1 MSAGGTLLSELDQ
14 KGSPGDDDLVRQIFK
29 DLNNPAPSFSGGN
42 EVINAPNPNTVAPH
56 TMDSGPATS
65 HIIGRDHP
73 SPADFA
79 AAMHGVQRAPVPE
92 NGPPPPSGNYA
103 MQPSWNQQQQM
114 QQQQG
119 APMMMPTGKNIYSR
133 VADEIKTPILVTLLV
148 FLFSLPFINVLFSHY
163 IPSLIK
169 PTGDLTTIGTLVKSV
184 IAGSTFWVLQRVVA
198 PLLAF

>member
-56 TMDSGPATS
+56 TMDSGPSTS

-73 SPADFA
+73 TPADFA
-79 AAMHGVQRAPVPE
+79 AAMHGVQRAPVAE
-92 NGPPPPSGNYA
+92 NAPPPSGNYNMA
-103 MQPSWNQQQQM
+103 SHWMQGQPPA
-114 QQQQG
+114 
-119 APMMMPTGKNIYSR
+119 APMQMAMPVGKNIYSR

-148 FLFSLPFINVLFSHY
+148 FIFSLPFINVLFSHY

-169 PTGDLTTIGTLVKSV
+169 PTGDLTTVGTLVKSAL
-184 IAGSTFWVLQRVVA
+184 AGSTFWILQRVVA

>member
-65 HIIGRDHP
+65 HVIGRDHP
-73 SPADFA
+73 TPADFA

-92 NGPPPPSGNYA
+92 NGPPPPSGNYNMA
-103 MQPSWNQQQQM
+103 SPWMQGQPQ
-114 QQQQG
+114 
-119 APMMMPTGKNIYSR
+119 APPMAMPTGKNIYSR

-148 FLFSLPFINVLFSHY
+148 FIFSLPIINVLFSHY

-169 PTGDLTTIGTLVKSV
+169 PTGDLTTIGTLVKSAL
-184 IAGSTFWVLQRVVA
+184 AGSTFWVLQRVVA

>member
-42 EVINAPNPNTVAPH
+42 EIINAPNPNTVAPH
-56 TMDSGPATS
+56 TMDSGPSTS

-73 SPADFA
+73 TPADFA
-79 AAMHGVQRAPVPE
+79 AAMHGSQRAPVPE
-92 NGPPPPSGNYA
+92 NGPPPSGNYNMTSPWVQGQPPA
-103 MQPSWNQQQQM
+103 VPMQM
-114 QQQQG
+114 
-119 APMMMPTGKNIYSR
+119 PMSTGKNIYSR

-148 FLFSLPFINVLFSHY
+148 FIFSLPFINVLFSHY

-169 PTGDLTTIGTLVKSV
+169 PTGDLTTVGTLVKSAL
-184 IAGSTFWVLQRVVA
+184 AGSTFWVLQRVVA

>member
-1 MSAGGTLLSELDQ
+1 MSAGGTLLSELEQ

-42 EVINAPNPNTVAPH
+42 EVINAPNPNTVVPH
-56 TMDSGPATS
+56 TMDSAPATS
-65 HIIGRDHP
+65 HVIGRDHP
-73 SPADFA
+73 TPADFA

-92 NGPPPPSGNYA
+92 NGPPPSGNYNMTSPW
-103 MQPSWNQQQQM
+103 MQGQPPAQM
-114 QQQQG
+114 M
-119 APMMMPTGKNIYSR
+119 PPMPTGKNIYSR

-148 FLFSLPFINVLFSHY
+148 FIFSLPFINILFSHY

-169 PTGDLTTIGTLVKSV
+169 PTGDLTTIGTLVKSAL
-184 IAGSTFWVLQRVVA
+184 AGSTFWVLQRVVA

>member
-73 SPADFA
+73 TPADFA

-92 NGPPPPSGNYA
+92 NGPPPPSGNYNMA
-103 MQPSWNQQQQM
+103 NPWTQQQQP
-114 QQQQG
+114 QG
-119 APMMMPTGKNIYSR
+119 PPMVMPTGKNIYSR

-169 PTGDLTTIGTLVKSV
+169 PTGDLTTVGTLGKSA
-184 IAGSTFWVLQRVVA
+184 IAGFTFWVLQRVVA